1 MDTEQTKNKSISVI
15 IPVCNEQE
23 NILPLYDEL
32 INTFDTRANLEFDIL
47 FVDDGSNDDSWT
59 IIRDLRKND
68 NRVTG
73 IRLSRNFGHQMA
85 LLAGYD
91 FAGGD
96 LIVTLD
102 ADLQDPPEL
111 IGEMINKSNEGF
123 DIVYAARSNRVK
135 DSFLK
140 RFTAK
145 AFYKLMAILGVEVIP
160 NHAEF
165 RLITKRVLKH
175 FLSFRERN
183 LFIRGTIPLIGYR
196 HYVLSYERSGR
207 KLGKSKYSMFRM
219 LEFALNG
226 LTSFSILPLRLCSL
240 FGVSFSVLAL
250 VLLAWN
256 LLAKFLGITLV
267 GWIPTIAAIYFI
279 GGVQLFFLGIVGE
292 YIGRIYIE
300 VKERPRYIVD
310 EIINNDQEKRIL

>member
-23 NILPLYDEL
+23 NILLLYKKL
-32 INTFDTRANLEFDIL
+32 INSLDNKLKLEYDIM

-59 IIRDLRKND
+59 IIRDLSKTD

-91 FAGGD
+91 FASGD

-102 ADLQDPPEL
+102 ADMQDPPEL
-111 IGEMINKSNEGF
+111 IGEMIKKSNEGF
-123 DIVYAARSNRVK
+123 DIVYAARSNRDN
-135 DSFLK
+135 DSYLK

-160 NHAEF
+160 NHAEY

-175 FLSFRERN
+175 FLTFGERN
-183 LFIRGTIPLIGYR
+183 LFIRGTFPLIGYR
-196 HYVLSYERSGR
+196 HYVLSYGRSGR
-207 KLGKSKYSMFRM
+207 ELGKSKYSVSRMF
-219 LEFALNG
+219 EFALNG

-240 FGVSFSVLAL
+240 VGFIVSVLAL
-250 VLLAWN
+250 VLLGWN
-256 LLAKFLGITLV
+256 IIAKILGITLL
-267 GWIPTIAAIYFI
+267 GWTPIIAAVYFI
-279 GGVQLFFLGIVGE
+279 GGVQLFFLGVVGE
-292 YIGRIYIE
+292 YIGRIYTE
-300 VKERPRYIVD
+300 VKGRPRYFVD
-310 EIINNDQEKRIL
+310 QIINNNQE